1 MKTIVE
7 TLSEKEFVDL
17 CIAAGLYEGLEAEEL
32 NGIYEDRNRF
42 NKVVK
47 KAAKILGL
55 KTRKVGNRLIIVD
68 QDGQAIPAV
77 SPVTSGLAIQSGEA
91 GKSTFFIPAGGDE
104 TKFGVKG
111 SSVADVLADFEKQ
124 KKSVFES
131 AEGDIANLNEKFELE
146 GNGLYGPDID
156 TEEFNY
162 YLRAT
167 IKAGEK
173 GVPLLIW
180 GAPGIG
186 KTSIVKNVLKEFA
199 GKKRLITKNLGQ
211 CQKDDF
217 SLPAFERDTAG
228 EITGVNEVPKTW
240 LPMYKK
246 TGDKAVDAIADNV
259 ANGGTKDGQ
268 VGEGGV
274 IFFDEIA
281 RCAKDVQAVAL
292 TLIQDREMV
301 GYTLGSK
308 WAIVA
313 ASNREIDDIN
323 MDITLSKALG
333 NRFQQFNFVPS
344 FEAWKQWADKQK
356 YIGDEVK
363 SFLTFNKKYWYMM
376 NPDDDTEKVF
386 PSPRSWDNAC
396 KSFAMMSMGADEDG
410 FSINDLPRKIVQK
423 TLEANVGAAVATEF
437 MTYWDLTRAV
447 DINALN
453 NVYTNPKAAPSLTK
467 GNDGKAIRVDIKH
480 YMVSKVLSQLDPNK
494 MPEPKEMENFATWI
508 ATSKDESLA
517 GAAISVLF
525 DMYKNF
531 KLMIGDPES
540 KNIRG
545 NEQTWNKYIRF
556 VEILIEAMP
565 GLDKDFDVDM

>member
-7 TLSEKEFVDL
+7 TLSEREFVDL
-17 CIAAGLYEGLEAEEL
+17 CKKAGLYEDLEAEEL

-42 NKVVK
+42 NKTVK
-47 KAAKILGL
+47 KAAKLLGL
-55 KTRKVGNRLIIVD
+55 KTHKVGNRLIIVD
-68 QDGQAIPAV
+68 RDGQAIPAV
-77 SPVTSGLAIQSGEA
+77 SPATSGLAIQSGQA
-91 GKSTFFIPAGGDE
+91 GKSTFFIPAGGEE

-131 AEGDIANLNEKFELE
+131 AEGEIANLNEKFELE

-156 TEEFNY
+156 TDEFTY

-186 KTSIVKNVLKEFA
+186 KTSIVKNILKEFA

-240 LPMYKK
+240 LPMYKR

-313 ASNREIDDIN
+313 ASNREIDDVN

-396 KSFAMMSMGADEDG
+396 KSFAMMSMGAEEDG

-423 TLEANVGAAVATEF
+423 TLEANVGSAVATEF

-453 NVYTNPKAAPSLTK
+453 NVYSNPKAAPSLTR

-480 YMVSKVLSQLDPNK
+480 YMVTKVLAQLDPNK

-565 GLDKDFDVDM
+565 VLDKDFEVDM